1 MPYILNKTNGSV
13 LTTVGDATI
22 DLTTNLSF
30 VGRNYSGYGESVNEN
45 FVKLLEN
52 FSNTSQPTRPLM
64 GQLWF
69 DSSAPNKRLNVCYD
83 GKNFKGIAGI
93 AVQGTSPKSLTAGDF
108 WYNTDTDQLYAW
120 NGSSPVL
127 IGPLTSSSAKS
138 TWNSVEEVSIE
149 DVLSKNFF
157 LKALIGSTPVVT
169 ISKDTFTPTSSS
181 DLYQRFSVVKKG
193 ITLSG
198 ADRITGSSTS
208 TGYYFWGTAAEA
220 LRSNTST
227 HVTVAKDETTNSSF
241 YVTFASTTTG
251 NRQLFASGNLNYN
264 PYTDTL
270 NFRASS
276 AVYADLAERY
286 ESDSIYDVGT
296 VVVIGGS
303 KEVTLTSVKG
313 NTAVIGPVSKN
324 PAYMMN
330 SQAGTDETHP
340 YIALKGRVPCK
351 VVGKIEK
358 GDLLVTSTYPGYAT
372 VYEYADHPSAV
383 FGKALGS
390 QSEGFGVIEVL
401 IV

>member
-1 MPYILNKTNGSV
+1 
-13 LTTVGDATI
+13 
-22 DLTTNLSF
+22 
-30 VGRNYSGYGESVNEN
+30 
-45 FVKLLEN
+45 
-52 FSNTSQPTRPLM
+52 
-64 GQLWF
+64 
-69 DSSAPNKRLNVCYD
+69 
-83 GKNFKGIAGI
+83 
-93 AVQGTSPKSLTAGDF
+93 
-108 WYNTDTDQLYAW
+108 
-120 NGSSPVL
+120 
-127 IGPLTSSSAKS
+127 
-138 TWNSVEEVSIE
+138 
-149 DVLSKNFF
+149 

-286 ESDSIYDVGT
+286 ESDADYELGSVL
-296 VVVIGGS
+296 VIGGI
-303 KEVTLTSVKG
+303 KEVTVTSIKG

-324 PAYMMN
+324 PAFKMN
-330 SQAGTDETHP
+330 SEAGPDETHP